1 MAGPGDGICPEIQG
15 FDALRQRIRR
25 LSDQSTISEALRR
38 RLVRAWEGGADAF
51 IRAAIRRV
59 LVDTGMSAA
68 TFLPLSRSINRV
80 QSTAI
85 IEAHIAREGGGRGVN
100 RRGIPTFPH
109 GGRRAGFQGVD
120 AGEALG
126 ERAFIFQVP
135 APNARF
141 FVFRFSFQT
150 VAFQHAIHED
160 MQQSLEAGID
170 AFQARIRATFIEQAE
185 LVIRPYLRGRNVPIQ
200 GIIQ

>member
-1 MAGPGDGICPEIQG
+1 MAGFNPNIVGL
-15 FDALRQRIRR
+15 DALRERIKR
-25 LSDQSTISEALRR
+25 LALVPITEIMRQ

-68 TFLPLSRSINRV
+68 TFLPLSRAINRV

-85 IEAHIAREGGGRGVN
+85 IEARILRLNKHGQLP
-100 RRGIPTFPH
+100 GIPTFPT
-109 GGRRAGFQGVD
+109 GTRRAGFQSVE

-135 APNARF
+135 GPGSRF
-141 FVFRFSFQT
+141 FIFRFSFRT
-150 VAFQHAIHED
+150 VAFQHAIHEN
-160 MQQSLEAGID
+160 MQQSLETGLA
-170 AFQARIRATFIEQAE
+170 AFRLRIRNAFIGQAKL
-185 LVIRPYLRGRNVPIQ
+185 LVRDYLRGRPLTIQ
-200 GIIQ
+200 GIF